1 MDAERFCRDHGLD
14 ERDTQLVTWLVR
26 NHLVMSAVSQRK
38 DISDPQV
45 IQEFA
50 EHVGDQ
56 EHLDY
61 LLCLTVADINATNP
75 TLWNA
80 WRGSLLRQ
88 LYTETR
94 RALTRGLENPVDKQ
108 SWVDKNRRNACEILE
123 DRGFTIQELDEL
135 WRERGEDYFLR
146 ERAEDIAWH
155 TEAIA
160 SHHKRDKALV
170 LIRNNAES
178 VVANTTQIFIHARSD
193 AQLFSRICA
202 ELEQL
207 DLSVHDARIYN
218 ANDGM
223 SLDTFFV
230 LDSNGKPIDEDGKRL
245 KHIKQH
251 LTEVLSGEPTSPQ
264 IVQRRTPRR
273 VRSLSMPTETAMFVD
288 NIKNVS
294 VLEVASPDRPGLLAR
309 IGKIFVQFGVV
320 LQAAKIQ
327 TLGER
332 VEDVFFITD
341 EHHQPIDDP
350 KRCQAIQ
357 QAICRELDEQAAA

>member
-1 MDAERFCRDHGLD
+1 M
-14 ERDTQLVTWLVR
+14 
-26 NHLVMSAVSQRK
+26 
-38 DISDPQV
+38 
-45 IQEFA
+45 
-50 EHVGDQ
+50 
-56 EHLDY
+56 
-61 LLCLTVADINATNP
+61 
-75 TLWNA
+75 
-80 WRGSLLRQ
+80 
-88 LYTETR
+88 
-94 RALTRGLENPVDKQ
+94 DKQ
-108 SWVDKNRRNACEILE
+108 SWVDKSRRNASEILE
-123 DRGFTIQELDEL
+123 DRGFTTEELDEL
-135 WRERGEDYFLR
+135 WQERGEDYFLR

-160 SHHKRDKALV
+160 NHHKRDNALV

-218 ANDGM
+218 GNDGM
-223 SLDTFFV
+223 SLDTFYV

-251 LTEVLSGEPTSPQ
+251 LTEVLSGAPTSPQ

-273 VRSLSMPTETAMFVD
+273 VRSLSMPTETSMFID

-341 EHHQPIDDP
+341 EHLQPISDP
-350 KRCQAIQ
+350 ERCQAIQ
-357 QAICRELDEQAAA
+357 QAICRELDGQAAA